1 MTKIKIKKLTWQSWN
16 KEHIKK
22 HNVSVEEVEMAAK
35 NMVAHKKGYL
45 GRYIAIGRSGIRIL
59 AVIVNREKTGQY
71 VVVTA
76 RDASKEER
84 KKVYEKEKNW
94 SNSKI

>member
-1 MTKIKIKKLTWQSWN
+1 MTRIKIKKLTWQDWN
-16 KEHIKK
+16 REHIKK
-22 HNVSVEEVEMAAK
+22 HGVSVEEVETAAK

-45 GRYIAIGRSGIRIL
+45 GRYVAIGRSGARIL
-59 AVIVNREKTGQY
+59 AIIVNKEKAGY
-71 VVVTA
+71 YLVVTA

-84 KKVYEKEKNW
+84 KKVYEKEKSR